1 MDYLEDIRE
10 RSARELKQLREI
22 TGTSRA
28 KMADYL
34 GVDIKTYSKM
44 EEGTS
49 KIEFAQMVYIFDR
62 LGINLMPT
70 WLRSENPPLY
80 DGQGT
85 GEPVEKKRS
94 RVVDYCK
101 NHATDY
107 QIECMDMIINAR
119 HGSDV
124 TAVLTGDVMNMQCAL
139 EYRML
144 LAQNNLMHWRL
155 CESLGLLQF
164 MDELH
169 PDVKTY
175 EKALIRARDA
185 VLEGKNSYSAVLSD
199 SDNLE
204 GNL

>member
-1 MDYLEDIRE
+1 MDYLEEIRE
-10 RSARELKQLREI
+10 RSAKELKQLREA

-34 GVDIKTYSKM
+34 GVDIKTYMKM
-44 EEGTS
+44 EDGSS
-49 KIEFAQMVYIFDR
+49 KIEFAQMIYIFDR
-62 LGINLMPT
+62 LGINFTPS
-70 WLRSENPPLY
+70 WLRSQNPALY
-80 DGQGT
+80 DSQSEEET
-85 GEPVEKKRS
+85 PEKKRQ
-94 RVVDYCK
+94 RVVDYCQ
-101 NHATDY
+101 NRATDY

-124 TAVLTGDVMNMQCAL
+124 TAVLTGDVMNMQCTL

-144 LAQNNLMHWRL
+144 LAQNNLMHWKL

-204 GNL
+204 GKL